1 VPIRRDLGEGS
12 RIEWRGVSVT
22 GVNSVRPASL
32 LPVLLIVFLGLILSA
47 CADRR
52 GGPIPYDP
60 SGFGTPDPIGLT
72 TLDANYKIAPM
83 DTLTIRVFRMP
94 ELSGD
99 YEVDLTGHVSL
110 PLIGNV
116 RAADFTTAELDAALT
131 SKFGERYLENP
142 DISVG
147 IKSSTLRT
155 VTVDGAVT
163 RSGSFPVAGSMSLM
177 QAVALAGGTREDANA
192 RRVAIFRQI
201 GGQRQAAAF
210 DLTSIRRG
218 EMQDPPVFAGD
229 IVVVDGSSIKATQK
243 QILNSLPILSIF
255 RPF

>member
-1 VPIRRDLGEGS
+1 MPNWRALGEGS
-12 RIEWRGVSVT
+12 HNEWRGDFVF
-22 GVNSVRPASL
+22 GVDRIRLAPLVPL
-32 LPVLLIVFLGLILSA
+32 LLIVLFGSMLAA
-47 CADRR
+47 CADKR

-60 SGFGTPDPIGLT
+60 SGFGTPDPISLT
-72 TLDANYKIAPM
+72 TLDASYKIAPM

-116 RAADFTTAELDAALT
+116 KAADFTTSELDAALT
-131 SKFGERYLENP
+131 RKFGERYLENP

-163 RSGSFPVAGSMSLM
+163 RAGSFPVVGSMSLM
-177 QAVALAGGTREDANA
+177 QAVAVAGGTREDANA

-201 GGQRQAAAF
+201 GGERQAAAY

-218 EMQDPPVFAGD
+218 EMEDPSVFAGD
-229 IVVVDGSSIKATQK
+229 IVVVDGSGIKAAQK